1 MPSPIEEAALASTG
15 GWGGGTIH
23 LFGGGKAAM
32 ALGGRWWLCALR
44 GETFPDLELG
54 AVPCPFGPKK
64 VYHGYARAT
73 LINRHGPRRDHALQF
88 LLYEAGREYNMLVNH
103 QADAL
108 APVRKYAFTREY
120 LHDPGYPEEDF
131 NAVWR
136 DVMEYGVPDQVS
148 PFING
153 HRANTILTRQL
164 DLVRNDQKPVAD
176 ALAAAARQ
184 INEEILETV
193 KRDPELHRTYCRL
206 TGEDPL

>member
-1 MPSPIEEAALASTG
+1 
-15 GWGGGTIH
+15 
-23 LFGGGKAAM
+23 
-32 ALGGRWWLCALR
+32 
-44 GETFPDLELG
+44 
-54 AVPCPFGPKK
+54 
-64 VYHGYARAT
+64 
-73 LINRHGPRRDHALQF
+73 
-88 LLYEAGREYNMLVNH
+88 MLVNH